1 MADKTISE
9 LPSASQVTPSDL
21 FVLEQSGTA
30 KKLTGQILENWLVSY
45 ADGHGG
51 IQSIS
56 YTAPVAPSLT
66 GTIVITMADET
77 TVSLSLQNG
86 KGITS
91 FTKTGTVGLVDTYR
105 LLYNDATYTDINIT
119 NGAKGDTG
127 AADYV
132 YIKYSAIEPTRDA
145 DMGNIP
151 DNWMGIA
158 VTTATTAPSH
168 YTDYDW
174 FQIKGATGETG
185 ATGATGNGIASIGIS
200 GSADPGTTIE
210 ITITET
216 DGTIS
221 TFEVYNGQDG
231 QGSPSDATP
240 QPLGSADSGVSDYYS
255 RADHVHEMPT
265 PSDIGSAT
273 VENYTA
279 TIGTTWTGAN
289 APYSQ
294 VVSVSGIKATDSPV
308 VDLVPSSTY
317 ATAETQLEDWGKIF
331 NIVSGAN
338 QITVYATEQT
348 TVSLPIQ
355 LLVVR

>member
-51 IQSIS
+51 IQSIVYS
-56 YTAPVAPSLT
+56 APVAPSLT

-145 DMGNIP
+145 DMGNTP

-231 QGSPSDATP
+231 QGSPSDANP

-255 RADHVHEMPT
+255 RADHVHEMPDA
-265 PSDIGSAT
+265 SDIPTDTVGISVQSALNSRAT
-273 VENYTA
+273 VSLFTA
-279 TIGTTWTGAN
+279 SIGTTWTGAN
-289 APYSQ
+289 APFSQ
-294 VVSVSGIKATDSPV
+294 TVSVSGIKATDSPV

-317 ATAETQLEDWGKIF
+317 ATAETQLEDCG
-331 NIVSGAN
+331 NS
-338 QITVYATEQT
+338 
-348 TVSLPIQ
+348 
-355 LLVVR
+355 